1 MYVNYSGRKKEEGR
15 VNVQERLARLQA
27 ETGYNA
33 HRDRLM
39 ADLGL
44 YPAGMTVRT
53 EVDELNP
60 REPVRIEER
69 GEQGSSDNYLLL
81 GRPDLRVW
89 AR

>member
-1 MYVNYSGRKKEEGR
+1 
-15 VNVQERLARLQA
+15 
-27 ETGYNA
+27 
-33 HRDRLM
+33 
-39 ADLGL
+39 
-44 YPAGMTVRT
+44 
-53 EVDELNP
+53 VDELNP